1 MGLSAKLWLVQIF
14 AVLLYSNG
22 ILLWGTSF
30 IYNDLNELENKGMG
44 TDNELIP
51 IKKDT
56 DLEDN
61 PFIIEVQNSI
71 LDKKEVQ
78 KNIVDL
84 KNFN

>member
-1 MGLSAKLWLVQIF
+1 
-14 AVLLYSNG
+14 
-22 ILLWGTSF
+22 
-30 IYNDLNELENKGMG
+30 MG